1 MARERISIQK
11 TSYNSNQY
19 NNLIEKEFNTFVEP
33 EQVVDKDTPEEL
45 FRLYDKLYFSI
56 PAEGE
61 NDSHQ
66 YLIERSSELIQLES
80 KSEDIQ
86 PLLDEIGQ
94 LRQQLFDAN
103 QQIFELELNDES

>member
-1 MARERISIQK
+1 MDRKRIQITK
-11 TSYNSNQY
+11 TSYNSSQFS
-19 NNLIEKEFNTFVEP
+19 NLVDSEFTSFTDPIEEVDTDTVEEF
-33 EQVVDKDTPEEL
+33 

-61 NDSHQ
+61 EDSHEF
-66 YLIERSSELIQLES
+66 LIKKSSELIKLETQ
-80 KSEDIQ
+80 SEDIQ

-103 QQIFELELNDES
+103 EQIFELQLNDES